1 MYAVYQ
7 GKTSGI
13 FPSWDLAKEQ
23 VEGVSGARC
32 KRFDK
37 VEEAEKY
44 VKTGLSEMN
53 ELLLK
58 KRPTIFSS
66 SIIKRSITAEPE
78 PVPVRVQVQVN
89 EQEIVPV
96 QVIRKTDMFSES
108 IDMVKTVA
116 AGVANARKIVDN
128 GFIPSIYTDG
138 SSVGNGKRMAKAG
151 YGVYF
156 GALNMPNI
164 SRKVPPKFKQTNN
177 VAELLAIHDGI
188 KELVRAKVSRVQIY
202 SDSEYA
208 MGVIT
213 GKKNASANLE
223 IIKSI
228 QDLITES
235 GIQIIWRHI
244 RAHTGATDIH
254 SIGNSIADRLAV
266 EGANKGS

>member
-1 MYAVYQ
+1 
-7 GKTSGI
+7 
-13 FPSWDLAKEQ
+13 
-23 VEGVSGARC
+23 
-32 KRFDK
+32 
-37 VEEAEKY
+37 
-44 VKTGLSEMN
+44 
-53 ELLLK
+53 
-58 KRPTIFSS
+58 
-66 SIIKRSITAEPE
+66 
-78 PVPVRVQVQVN
+78 
-89 EQEIVPV
+89 
-96 QVIRKTDMFSES
+96 MFSES

-228 QDLITES
+228 KDLITES

-266 EGANKGS
+266 DGANKGT